1 MHKKAPALRMISYL
15 IVITTLLNS
24 PILLGNN
31 KNEIR
36 DTLIKHEIEQVV
48 ITGTRSPQRVSK
60 SPVLTTIITEQ
71 EIRLSQ
77 PLSTIDIL
85 ENAIPGLISMPNA
98 MGNNIRIRG
107 LNSRYTL
114 ILIDGQRVAPEGA
127 GGNINLDQIDI
138 NSIQKIEIINGAASA
153 LYGSNAVGSVI
164 NIITKKPN
172 QGKNI
177 ALYSL
182 YGANKTIKASFSG
195 GITSNQLS
203 LLVGYNRSQSN
214 GFGGESDG
222 VYAAKYE
229 DNGGQIKLCY
239 KIGSSLELN
248 NNLWLSSHEVFNPKE
263 SFNIIH
269 KYKTNILNSTSI
281 IYNSSITPYS
291 LRADISYSK
300 NTDYDI
306 NQRDNNSKKRRSYG
320 DLISA
325 SLVNSYNPT
334 NGLYELIIGADI
346 NHHQNF
352 SDFSL
357 GDRDTHKSIYDIAL
371 FAQTIVKSIKRLD
384 LILGTRYTHNSAFSN
399 NFSPKISAMYRV
411 ADFKIRS
418 GVGFSYRA
426 PDIKE
431 LYYDFDHQG
440 MFFVKGNP
448 NLIPEKGV
456 MSTISTEY
464 SNKKINASITLY
476 NNKIDNK
483 ITQYDVIDSNGI
495 NYKYYKN
502 ISSANISGAD
512 IEFNLNILE
521 NIYFKGTYSYCYG
534 KDNSTSKELESNI
547 RHSASFGP
555 TWSTKIYSQPI
566 DLMITGRFHS
576 PKKYLM
582 DNNWIKSKN
591 FKIVKLTLNSPIEFN
606 SHKIDLSLK
615 IDNLFNFKES
625 SFIDP
630 GRALYFA
637 IRYNFNK
644 I

>member
-1 MHKKAPALRMISYL
+1 MHKKAPALRLTSYL

-24 PILLGNN
+24 SILLGNN
-31 KNEIR
+31 KIKIR
-36 DTLIKHEIEQVV
+36 DTLTKHEIEQVV

-60 SPVLTTIITEQ
+60 SPILTTIITEQ

-85 ENAIPGLISMPNA
+85 ENAIPGLVTMPNA
-98 MGNNIRIRG
+98 MGNNLRIRG

-127 GGNINLDQIDI
+127 GGNINLDQIDLH
-138 NSIQKIEIINGAASA
+138 SIQKIEIINGAASA
-153 LYGSNAVGSVI
+153 LYGSNAVGSII
-164 NIITKKPN
+164 NIITKKPTH
-172 QGKNI
+172 GKNI
-177 ALYSL
+177 NIYSL
-182 YGANKTIKASFSG
+182 YGTNNTIKTSVNG
-195 GITSNQLS
+195 GISLNQLS

-229 DNGGQIKLCY
+229 DNGGQIKLYY
-239 KIGSSLELN
+239 KIGNSLELN
-248 NNLWLSSHEVFNPKE
+248 NNTWLSSYEVFNPKE
-263 SFNIIH
+263 SFNITH
-269 KYKTNILNSTSI
+269 KYKTNVLNSSSI
-281 IYNSSITPYS
+281 VYNSSITPYS
-291 LRADISYSK
+291 IRADISYSK
-300 NTDYDI
+300 NTDYDV

-320 DLISA
+320 ELISA
-325 SLVNSYNPT
+325 SLTNSYNST
-334 NGLYELIIGADI
+334 SGLYELIFGADY

-357 GDRDTHKSIYDIAL
+357 GDKETKKSIQDLAF
-371 FAQTIVKSIKRLD
+371 FAQTIIKSINRLD
-384 LILGTRYTHNSAFSN
+384 LVLGARYTHNSAFSN

-411 ADFKIRS
+411 AHFKIRS
-418 GVGFSYRA
+418 GVGFSFRA

-456 MSTISTEY
+456 MSSISTEY
-464 SNKKINASITLY
+464 SNKKINASITFY
-476 NNKIDNK
+476 NNRIDNK

-502 ISSANISGAD
+502 ISSANISGGD
-512 IEFNLNILE
+512 LEFNMNILE
-521 NIYFKGTYSYCYG
+521 NIHFKGTYSYCYG

-555 TWSTKIYSQPI
+555 TWSTKIYSQPVDI
-566 DLMITGRFHS
+566 MITGRFHS

-606 SHKIDLSLK
+606 SHRIDLSLK

-630 GRALYFA
+630 GRAIYFA